1 MAAGGLDAGYAAP
14 VARSVSSVLVG
25 TLTLRFSTGLTGA
38 MLVYY
43 LADLPRHGGEHVSSI
58 TIAVFTASFFAAEL
72 ILSPLFGPLADR
84 FGYHRIMQL
93 GPAFGAAA
101 VILTGITTNL
111 WLLGGTR
118 WLEGASTA
126 ASVPSILGFLAI
138 ATMGDE
144 GLRGKAVARFE
155 AATLAGLGIGIVVA
169 GPLWTLLHRDAF
181 FVNALVYG
189 VSWAI
194 YRFGVADPRAEH
206 GGHEHEQRTS
216 LARYLEILSGAHVWL
231 LAPTWIAVNAAIGL
245 WTSQSIF
252 QLVRPRD
259 PRFIEQ
265 RLMSG
270 ASPLLVSAGLA
281 VGMLVFFAGLVY
293 WGNRFKRLRRTTIIF
308 YGLGGGA
315 VLVAAALAINH
326 GGGLPVLV
334 TAVLIVPVVGGLF
347 VLAGATPA
355 ALGLLADMSEPYPR
369 DRGAIMG
376 LYSVFLGIGQIAGS
390 LVGGVAADLR
400 GIDGLLVATVAM
412 LAIAALPLWR
422 LRGVEHRLAIGGD
435 SAPVLPV

>member
-1 MAAGGLDAGYAAP
+1 M
-14 VARSVSSVLVG
+14 VRSIWSVLLG
-25 TLTLRFSTGLTGA
+25 TLTLRFSTGLTGT
-38 MLVYY
+38 MLAYY
-43 LADLPRHGGEHVSSI
+43 LADLPKHGGEQVSSI
-58 TIAVFTASFFAAEL
+58 AFAALAASFYAAEL
-72 ILSPLFGPLADR
+72 VLSPLFGPLADR

-93 GPAFGAAA
+93 GPAFGAIA
-101 VILTGITTNL
+101 VILTGLTTNL

-126 ASVPSILGFLAI
+126 ASVPSILGFIAI

-155 AATLAGLGIGIVVA
+155 AATLAGIGAGIVAA
-169 GPLWTLLHRDAF
+169 GPLWTLLHREAF
-181 FVNALVYG
+181 FVNAVLYG

-194 YRFGVADPRAEH
+194 YRFGVADPRADH

-231 LAPTWIAVNAAIGL
+231 LAPTWIAINAAIGL
-245 WTSQSIF
+245 WTTQSIF
-252 QLVRPRD
+252 QFVKAPEL
-259 PRFIEQ
+259 RFADQ
-265 RLMSG
+265 RLMAG

-281 VGMLVFFAGLVY
+281 VGMLVFLAGLVY
-293 WGNRFKRLRRTTIIF
+293 WGNRFRNLRRTTIIY

-315 VLVAAALAINH
+315 VLVAAAVAINH
-326 GGGLPVLV
+326 GADLPVAL
-334 TAVLIVPVVGGLF
+334 TLFLLAPVAGGLF

-376 LYSVFLGIGQIAGS
+376 LYSVFLALGQITGS
-390 LVGGVAADLR
+390 LVGGAAAEFR
-400 GIDGLLVATVAM
+400 GIDGLLVATLVM
-412 LAIAALPLWR
+412 LAIAVLPLWR
-422 LRGVEHRLAIGGD
+422 LRTVEHHLSFIGLAEPTPE
-435 SAPVLPV
+435 A

>member
-1 MAAGGLDAGYAAP
+1 M
-14 VARSVSSVLVG
+14 ARSVWSVILG

-43 LADLPRHGGEHVSSI
+43 LADLPKHGGEPVSSI
-58 TIAVFTASFFAAEL
+58 TVAIFTASFFAAEL
-72 ILSPLFGPLADR
+72 VLSPLFGPLADR
-84 FGYHRIMQL
+84 YGYHRIMQL
-93 GPAFGAAA
+93 GPAFGAVA

-126 ASVPSILGFLAI
+126 ASVPSILGFIAI

-155 AATLAGLGIGIVVA
+155 AATLAGLGAGIVAA
-169 GPLWTLLHRDAF
+169 GPLWTLLHREAF
-181 FVNALVYG
+181 FVNALIYG

-194 YRFGVADPRAEH
+194 YRFGVADPRADH
-206 GGHEHEQRTS
+206 GGHQHEQRTS

-252 QLVRPRD
+252 QLVKAPD
-259 PRFIEQ
+259 PRYADQ
-265 RLMSG
+265 RLMAG
-270 ASPLLVSAGLA
+270 VSPLLVSAGLA
-281 VGMLVFFAGLVY
+281 VGMLVFLAGLVY
-293 WGNRFKRLRRTTIIF
+293 WGNRFKKLRRTTIIF

-315 VLVAAALAINH
+315 ALVAAAVAINH
-326 GGGLPVLV
+326 GAGMPAIV
-334 TAVLIVPVVGGLF
+334 TAILMVPVVGGLF

-376 LYSVFLGIGQIAGS
+376 LYSVFLALGQITGS
-390 LVGGVAADLR
+390 IAGGVAADVS
-400 GIDGLLVATVAM
+400 GIDGLLVATLVM
-412 LAIAALPLWR
+412 LAIAVLPLWR
-422 LRGVEHRLAIGGD
+422 LRTVEHQLNMLTLPPPVPAAVPD
-435 SAPVLPV
+435 S

>member
-1 MAAGGLDAGYAAP
+1 MPGTLHP
-14 VARSVSSVLVG
+14 MARSVWSVILG

-43 LADLPRHGGEHVSSI
+43 LAALPRHGGEQVSSI
-58 TIAVFTASFFAAEL
+58 TVAIFTASFFAAEL
-72 ILSPLFGPLADR
+72 VLSPLFGPLADR

-126 ASVPSILGFLAI
+126 ASVPSILGFIAI

-155 AATLAGLGIGIVVA
+155 AATLAGLGAGIVAA

-181 FVNALVYG
+181 FVNALIYCI
-189 VSWAI
+189 SWAI
-194 YRFGVADPRAEH
+194 YRFGVADPRADH
-206 GGHEHEQRTS
+206 GGHEHGGRTS
-216 LARYLEILSGAHVWL
+216 LSRYMEILSGAHVWL

-252 QLVRPRD
+252 QLVKAPD
-259 PRFIEQ
+259 PRYADQ
-265 RLMSG
+265 RLMAG
-270 ASPLLVSAGLA
+270 VSPLLVSAGLA
-281 VGMLVFFAGLVY
+281 VGMLVFLAGLVY
-293 WGNRFKRLRRTTIIF
+293 WGNRFKKLRRTTIIF

-315 VLVAAALAINH
+315 ALVAAAVAINH
-326 GGGLPVLV
+326 GAGMPVILTV
-334 TAVLIVPVVGGLF
+334 ILMVPVVGGLF

-376 LYSVFLGIGQIAGS
+376 LYSVFLALGQITGS
-390 LVGGVAADLR
+390 IAGGVAADLS
-400 GIDGLLVATVAM
+400 GIDGLLVATLVM
-412 LAIAALPLWR
+412 LAIAVLPLWR
-422 LRGVEHRLAIGGD
+422 LRAVEHHLGFIGLTGPTPE
-435 SAPVLPV
+435 S

>member
-1 MAAGGLDAGYAAP
+1 M
-14 VARSVSSVLVG
+14 ARSVWSVVLG

-43 LADLPRHGGEHVSSI
+43 LAALPRHGGEQVSSI
-58 TIAVFTASFFAAEL
+58 TVAIFTASFFAAEL
-72 ILSPLFGPLADR
+72 VLSPLFGPLADR

-101 VILTGITTNL
+101 VILTAITTNL

-126 ASVPSILGFLAI
+126 ASVPSILGFIAI

-155 AATLAGLGIGIVVA
+155 AATLAGLGAGIVAA

-181 FVNALVYG
+181 FVNALIYCI
-189 VSWAI
+189 SWAI
-194 YRFGVADPRAEH
+194 YRFGVADSRADH
-206 GGHEHEQRTS
+206 GGHEHGGRTS
-216 LARYLEILSGAHVWL
+216 LSRYMEILSGAHVWL

-252 QLVRPRD
+252 QLVKAPD
-259 PRFIEQ
+259 PRYADQ
-265 RLMSG
+265 RLMAG
-270 ASPLLVSAGLA
+270 VSPLVVSAGLA
-281 VGMLVFFAGLVY
+281 VGMLVFLAGLVY
-293 WGNRFKRLRRTTIIF
+293 WGNRFRKLRRTTIIF

-315 VLVAAALAINH
+315 AFVAAAVAINH
-326 GGGLPVLV
+326 GAGMPVILTV
-334 TAVLIVPVVGGLF
+334 ILLVPVVGGLF

-376 LYSVFLGIGQIAGS
+376 LYSVFLALGQITGS
-390 LVGGVAADLR
+390 IAGGVAADLS
-400 GIDGLLVATVAM
+400 GIDGLLVATLVM
-412 LAIAALPLWR
+412 LAIAVLPLWR
-422 LRGVEHRLAIGGD
+422 LRAVEHHLGFIGLTGP
-435 SAPVLPV
+435 APES